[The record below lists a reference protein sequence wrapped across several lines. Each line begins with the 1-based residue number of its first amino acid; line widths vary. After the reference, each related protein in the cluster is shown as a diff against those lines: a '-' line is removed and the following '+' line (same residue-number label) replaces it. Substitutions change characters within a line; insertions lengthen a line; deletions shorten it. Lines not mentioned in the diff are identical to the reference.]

1 MELVIGCDINEYYV
15 QFSYA
20 EEGKEPVMPDFPGVT
35 QVETALCRREGVNQ
49 WYEGKEA
56 VKRALAGEG
65 ALAEHL
71 FSRMLHADTIRLSD
85 SEYQLTDLCSLFWS
99 THIQRLSE
107 KSGNSWARR

>member
-85 SEYQLTDLCSLFWS
+85 SEYQLTDLCSLF
-99 THIQRLSE
+99 
-107 KSGNSWARR
+107 